1 MSPHAPARL
10 AGRARPIHPTLVSL
24 VVRGRSR
31 VACKRACMPAGASRG
46 LQRGQESRRTT
57 PAISAPDQPCMCEA
71 PAAQHARGII
81 HTGRHW
87 CRQSCKG
94 CHYKGLSWKM
104 CKAPTTAQAL
114 SQTPGAS
121 RPCCLRPLRWILM
134 ISTRPAAS
142 GSLISSCTCTGRLL
156 RQLVTRTLSPSPS
169 PSPSSSLFLPS
180 ASLQQ
185 RWWTTS
191 NRPGRSK
198 AGSMRARRFV
208 RPMSNT
214 LSIGSTPSMTDSSW
228 ATMESRTP
236 VANIHLMCH
245 RVTRPVSAPLGAGH
259 AQLIAAKA
267 AGTRH
272 LWHR

>member
-1 MSPHAPARL
+1 MLSQAVEVDLHDFYPPCSIWQPDLQLHLYRPFAP
-10 AGRARPIHPTLVSL
+10 
-24 VVRGRSR
+24 
-31 VACKRACMPAGASRG
+31 
-46 LQRGQESRRTT
+46 
-57 PAISAPDQPCMCEA
+57 SAP
-71 PAAQHARGII
+71 
-81 HTGRHW
+81 
-87 CRQSCKG
+87 
-94 CHYKGLSWKM
+94 
-104 CKAPTTAQAL
+104 
-114 SQTPGAS
+114 
-121 RPCCLRPLRWILM
+121 RPRP
-134 ISTRPAAS
+134 
-142 GSLISSCTCTGRLL
+142 
-156 RQLVTRTLSPSPS
+156 VSPSPS
-169 PSPSSSLFLPS
+169 LSLSLSPPLPPRHYALPSP
-180 ASLQQ
+180 SLQQ

-236 VANIHLMCH
+236 VANIHFMCQ